1 MFDKKTGLGV
11 FLVLFGRLFL
21 CEGFVRLVLLCY
33 AFGMNN
39 NLEEIKNRLN
49 VVDVLG
55 DYLRLEKSGAG
66 YRALCPFHNEK
77 SPSFMISEEKQIWH
91 CFGCQKGGDIFTF
104 IMEIEGLEFREALKL
119 LAEKAGVKL
128 EDFDPRLTEKKNRV
142 LEILEL
148 ATKFYEY
155 QLWGSPGKGKI
166 LEYLLGRG
174 LNDETIKLFRLGYAP
189 KGWRN
194 VIQFLLKRGY
204 QLEEIAKTGLAVQ
217 SSKTQGE
224 FYDRFRERIIFPI
237 CDYSGR
243 VLGYSAR
250 MEPGGDEKQAK
261 YVNTPETE
269 VYHKSRILYGIDKAK
284 VEIRQKD
291 FVLLV
296 EGNMDVIAAYQAGIK
311 NVVAVSGTALTVS
324 HLDILKRYTKNLK
337 LLFDMDEAGEL
348 ATKKSAR
355 LCLEKDFSLQIVE
368 LPFGKDA
375 ADVAKSDPEKL
386 RRAVNEAQGVMD
398 YFFGKNFSRF
408 DKGTAEGKK
417 RISTELLELINGL
430 SNNVEKSHWLKK
442 LAVALDVPE
451 AALTEEYKKVRLG
464 NSRTGKMGGS
474 NETSAPLPASPKE
487 KLELLIEEVLGL
499 ALASGDVW
507 RMVKEKSQY
516 HPLFAQN
523 KLLAFMVEFGPELEY
538 DFDRLLGR
546 IEIDLREQ
554 VQSLFFRKKFRQGLN
569 NSPEEVPLEN
579 FQIEAEN
586 VFGELGREL
595 KRTKLENIAKD
606 LALAEEARDATA
618 AKFLR
623 QEFEKIRTENS

>member
-1 MFDKKTGLGV
+1 MCYTG
-11 FLVLFGRLFL
+11 
-21 CEGFVRLVLLCY
+21 
-33 AFGMNN
+33 GMNN

-49 VVDVLG
+49 VVDILG
-55 DYLRLEKSGAG
+55 EYLRLEKSGAG

-128 EDFDPRLTEKKNRV
+128 EEFDPQLTEKKNRV

-148 ATKFYEY
+148 ATKFYEH

-166 LEYLLGRG
+166 REYLLGRG

-204 QLEEIAKTGLAVQ
+204 QMEEIVKTGLAVQ
-217 SSKTQGE
+217 SGKTQGE

-284 VEIRQKD
+284 TEIRQQD
-291 FVLLV
+291 FALLV

-348 ATKKSAR
+348 ATKKSAK
-355 LCLEKDFSLQIVE
+355 LCLEKDFSMHIVE

-386 RRAVNEAQGVMD
+386 RRAVDDAQGVME
-398 YFFGKNFSRF
+398 YFFGKSFSRF
-408 DKGTAEGKK
+408 DKGSAEGKK
-417 RISTELLELINGL
+417 RISSELLELVGCL
-430 SNNVEKSHWLKK
+430 SNSVEKSHWLKK

-451 AALTEEYKKVRLG
+451 TALTEEYKKVRLG
-464 NSRTGKMGGS
+464 NSRTGKAGRSGEKDS
-474 NETSAPLPASPKE
+474 PLPASQKD
-487 KLELLIEEVLGL
+487 KLELLVEEVLGL
-499 ALASGDVW
+499 ALVSGDVW
-507 RMVKEKSQY
+507 RMIAGKDQY
-516 HPLFAQN
+516 HSLFAQN
-523 KLLAFMVEFGPELEY
+523 RLLAFLLKNGPELEY
-538 DFDRLLGR
+538 DFERLLGR
-546 IEIDLREQ
+546 IEADLREQ
-554 VQSLFFRKKFRQGLN
+554 AQSLFFRKKFRQGLN
-569 NSPEEVPLEN
+569 NSPEEVPMEN
-579 FQIEAEN
+579 FQLEAEN
-586 VFGELGREL
+586 VFDELGREL
-595 KRTKLENIAKD
+595 KRTKLESIAKD
-606 LALAEEARDATA
+606 LALAEERKDAEA

-623 QEFEKIRTENS
+623 QEFERIITENS